1 MFPKSRKLA
10 YGIRQQLSQVQNNS
24 LNASELFL
32 SIDELHR
39 QLDIMEVLVKEQT
52 IPTQREVWNRK
63 IVELREDANS
73 IKRQGQYYDRMIS
86 VNAREQKQREEL
98 MTLRHRRN
106 PTTTSNNTDAE
117 TAMNDLT
124 DESESLATSQS
135 LVGEL
140 LLSGQ
145 TQLNALVDQ
154 RNKMRGLKRLV
165 IGMGQKVG
173 LSNATMR
180 MIERRDT
187 TDAYFVFAG
196 MFITILVIYLVYF
209 RWR

>member
-10 YGIRQQLSQVQNNS
+10 YDIRQQLSQVQNHS
-24 LNASELFL
+24 LDASELFL

-39 QLDIMEVLVKEQT
+39 QLDIMCVLVKEQT
-52 IPTQREVWNRK
+52 IPTQRDVWNRK
-63 IVELREDANS
+63 IFELREDANS
-73 IKRQGQYYDRMIS
+73 IKRQGQSYYDRMIS
-86 VNAREQKQREEL
+86 ANVREKKQRDEL

-106 PTTTSNNTDAE
+106 KHNTSDAE
-117 TAMNDLT
+117 NAMNDLT
-124 DESESLATSQS
+124 EESESLANSQS

-145 TQLNALVDQ
+145 TQLNALIHQ
-154 RNKMRGLKRLV
+154 RNQMRGIKRLV
-165 IGMGQKVG
+165 ITMGQKVG

-196 MFITILVIYLVYF
+196 MFLTTLVIYLLYF

>member
-10 YGIRQQLSQVQNNS
+10 YDIRQQLCQVQNHS
-24 LNASELFL
+24 LDASELFL

-39 QLDIMEVLVKEQT
+39 QLDIMCVLVKEQT
-52 IPTQREVWNRK
+52 IPTQRDVWNRK
-63 IVELREDANS
+63 IFELREDANS
-73 IKRQGQYYDRMIS
+73 IKRQGQSYYDRMIS
-86 VNAREQKQREEL
+86 ANVREKKQRDEL

-106 PTTTSNNTDAE
+106 KHNTSDAE
-117 TAMNDLT
+117 NAMNDLT
-124 DESESLATSQS
+124 EESESLANSQS

-145 TQLNALVDQ
+145 TQLNALIHQ
-154 RNKMRGLKRLV
+154 RNQMRGIKRLV
-165 IGMGQKVG
+165 ITMGQKVG

-196 MFITILVIYLVYF
+196 MFLTILIIYLLYF

>member
-10 YGIRQQLSQVQNNS
+10 YDIRQQLSQVQNHS
-24 LNASELFL
+24 LDASELFL

-39 QLDIMEVLVKEQT
+39 QLDIMCVLVKEQT
-52 IPTQREVWNRK
+52 IPTQRDVWNRK
-63 IVELREDANS
+63 IFELREDANS
-73 IKRQGQYYDRMIS
+73 IKRQGQSYYDRMIS
-86 VNAREQKQREEL
+86 ANVREKKQRDEL

-106 PTTTSNNTDAE
+106 KHNTSDAE
-117 TAMNDLT
+117 NAMNDLT
-124 DESESLATSQS
+124 EESESLANSQS

-145 TQLNALVDQ
+145 TQLNALIHQ
-154 RNKMRGLKRLV
+154 RNQMRGIKRLV
-165 IGMGQKVG
+165 ITMGQKVG

-196 MFITILVIYLVYF
+196 MFLTILVIYLLYF